1 MRAIRLAMLL
11 VGLLVTG
18 KLYAGCEQL
27 SVDTSLSVVR
37 DSASGL
43 IWSRCL
49 AGQVGSSCLGNGAAL
64 SWADALNQAR
74 SKQQGGRD
82 NWRMPK
88 IEELKKLYATGPACL
103 APAFP
108 GIGAALS
115 WSASANID
123 YATDAWAF
131 DFAAGTAVI
140 KARDSK
146 LKLLLVANPK

>member
-1 MRAIRLAMLL
+1 MLL

-49 AGQVGSSCLGNGAAL
+49 AGQVGSSCLGDGSAL
-64 SWADALNQAR
+64 SWVDALNQAR
-74 SKQQGGRD
+74 SNDQGGKD

-88 IEELKKLYATGPACL
+88 IEELKKLYSVSPTCL

-108 GIGAALS
+108 GIGSALA

-123 YATDAWAF
+123 YVTDAWAF
-131 DFAAGTAVI
+131 VFVGGAAVV

-146 LKLLLVANPK
+146 LQLLLVANPR